1 MLKLGCNSV
10 IFSQLDLYGA
20 LQHIAW
26 AGFKGAELCHQQGW
40 GMHVE
45 LNTKK
50 SYIDEVKWT
59 AKKHQVELWAIHA
72 GFEGKTDAER
82 IVLMT
87 QVFDVASKLEIPVVS
102 IRAFGKANDKEATKQ
117 EFKYLRE
124 INNRAESKGVRL
136 SVKPHQGAS
145 VYNMASALQMVN
157 EIDTPSLGV
166 GFDPLHLTRGG
177 DDPAEVVLK
186 LGKKIAHA
194 QFHDCPTPLTPE
206 QLKKRKGPP
215 SHDSP
220 EQQTPGRSD
229 INWLQILQ
237 NFKDIGYQGAM
248 DVHIIGTATYPISRA
263 MGRAAEARGY
273 LHRCLQ
279 ELK

>member
-1 MLKLGCNSV
+1 MKLGCNSV

-26 AGFKGAELCHQQGW
+26 AGFSGAELCHQRGW

-45 LNTKK
+45 LDTRK
-50 SYIDEVKWT
+50 SYIDEVKWI
-59 AKKHQVELWAIHA
+59 AKKHGLELYAIHA

-87 QVFDVASKLEIPVVS
+87 QVFDVASKIGIPVVS
-102 IRAFGKANDKEATKQ
+102 IRAFGKADDKEATKL

-124 INNRAESKGVRL
+124 INKRAEDRGVKL

-145 VYNMASALQMVN
+145 VYNTATALQMVN
-157 EIDTPSLGV
+157 EIDSPSLGV

-177 DDPAEVVLK
+177 DDPAETVLK

-206 QLKKRKGPP
+206 QIKKLKGPI
-215 SHDSP
+215 SQDSP

-229 INWLQILQ
+229 VNWVKILQ
-237 NFKDIGYQGAM
+237 NFKDVDYEGAM

>member
-102 IRAFGKANDKEATKQ
+102 IRAFGKANDKDATKQ

-124 INNRAESKGVRL
+124 INKRAEARGVKL
-136 SVKPHQGAS
+136 SIKPHQGAS
-145 VYNMASALQMVN
+145 VYNL
-157 EIDTPSLGV
+157 EI
-166 GFDPLHLTRGG
+166 
-177 DDPAEVVLK
+177 
-186 LGKKIAHA
+186 
-194 QFHDCPTPLTPE
+194 
-206 QLKKRKGPP
+206 
-215 SHDSP
+215 
-220 EQQTPGRSD
+220 
-229 INWLQILQ
+229 
-237 NFKDIGYQGAM
+237 
-248 DVHIIGTATYPISRA
+248 
-263 MGRAAEARGY
+263 GRA
-273 LHRCLQ
+273 HV
-279 ELK
+279 

>member
-1 MLKLGCNSV
+1 
-10 IFSQLDLYGA
+10 
-20 LQHIAW
+20 
-26 AGFKGAELCHQQGW
+26 
-40 GMHVE
+40 
-45 LNTKK
+45 
-50 SYIDEVKWT
+50 
-59 AKKHQVELWAIHA
+59 

-124 INNRAESKGVRL
+124 INKRAEARGVKL
-136 SVKPHQGAS
+136 SIKPHQGAS
-145 VYNMASALQMVN
+145 FYNLASSLQMVN
-157 EIDTPSLGV
+157 EIDSPSLGV

-194 QFHDCPTPLTPE
+194 QFHDCPKPLTPE
-206 QLKKRKGPP
+206 QLKRRKGPP

-220 EQQTPGRSD
+220 
-229 INWLQILQ
+229 
-237 NFKDIGYQGAM
+237 
-248 DVHIIGTATYPISRA
+248 
-263 MGRAAEARGY
+263 
-273 LHRCLQ
+273 
-279 ELK
+279 

>member
-26 AGFKGAELCHQQGW
+26 AGFSGAELCHQQGW

-59 AKKHQVELWAIHA
+59 AQKHHVELWAIHA
-72 GFEGKTDAER
+72 GFEGITDEER
-82 IVLMT
+82 IKLMT
-87 QVFDVASKLEIPVVS
+87 QVFDVASKLSIPVVS

-124 INNRAESKGVRL
+124 INNRAESRGVRL

-145 VYNMASALQMVN
+145 VYNLASALQMVN

-206 QLKKRKGPP
+206 QIKKRRGPP
-215 SHDSP
+215 SHDSRNSKHRAEP
-220 EQQTPGRSD
+220 MLIGCKFFKILKISAMKARWTCILSAPPHIPSQGR
-229 INWLQILQ
+229 WGGRQ
-237 NFKDIGYQGAM
+237 KQGAICT
-248 DVHIIGTATYPISRA
+248 DACRS
-263 MGRAAEARGY
+263 
-273 LHRCLQ
+273 
-279 ELK
+279 

>member
-1 MLKLGCNSV
+1 MKLGCNSV
-10 IFSQLDLYGA
+10 IFSQLDTYGA

-26 AGFKGAELCHQQGW
+26 AGFSGAELCHQRGW

-45 LNTKK
+45 LDTKK
-50 SYIDEVKWT
+50 SYIDEIKWT
-59 AKKHQVELWAIHA
+59 AKKHGLELYAIHA

-87 QVFDVASKLEIPVVS
+87 QVFDVASKIGIPVVS
-102 IRAFGKANDKEATKQ
+102 IRAFGKADDKEATKL

-124 INNRAESKGVRL
+124 INKRAEARGVKL

-145 VYNMASALQMVN
+145 VYNTATALQMVN
-157 EIDTPSLGV
+157 EIDSPSLGV

-177 DDPAEVVLK
+177 DDPAETVLK

-206 QLKKRKGPP
+206 QMKKLKGPRP
-215 SHDSP
+215 HDSP

-229 INWLQILQ
+229 VNWVKILQ
-237 NFKDIGYQGAM
+237 NFKDVGYEGAM
-248 DVHIIGTATYPISRA
+248 DVHTIGTGQYPISRA

-273 LHRCLQ
+273 LNRCLQ